1 MKKIEDKMDSISKL
15 QEDLKNPD
23 PHFRQNAVI
32 GFAKYSVLAVNKINS

>member
-1 MKKIEDKMDSISKL
+1 MKGKKFEDKMDPIPKL

-32 GFAKYSVLAVNKINS
+32 GFSQIF